1 LPCPYN
7 CFLVALLEIMATD
20 TADAKRTME
29 QLERLLKMAE
39 DELTEYSTDA
49 RKMEKLRRKIGIF
62 VPFTQQRQVKEALL
76 AQMPSGEINKIIEGN
91 RQTVALPFWGI
102 AGLGLLL
109 GISLNQ
115 PIGLLAA
122 IGGTV
127 AAYRI
132 QKLGWQLQAKR
143 LLLQT
148 LEDIEIRSTQPK

>member
-1 LPCPYN
+1 
-7 CFLVALLEIMATD
+7 MS
-20 TADAKRTME
+20 

-49 RKMEKLRRKIGIF
+49 RKMEKLRRKISLS
-62 VPFTQQRQVKEALL
+62 VPLAEQRQLKATLL
-76 AQMPSGEINKIIEGN
+76 ATMPSGKIAEVVEEQ

-115 PIGLLAA
+115 PMGLLAA

-127 AAYRI
+127 AAFRI
-132 QKLGWQLQAKR
+132 QKWGWQLQANR
-143 LLLQT
+143 LLLRT
-148 LEDIEIRSTQPK
+148 LADIENRISQPSN

>member
-1 LPCPYN
+1 
-7 CFLVALLEIMATD
+7 MS
-20 TADAKRTME
+20 

-49 RKMEKLRRKIGIF
+49 RKMEKLRRKISLS
-62 VPFTQQRQVKEALL
+62 VPLAEQRQLKATLL
-76 AQMPSGEINKIIEGN
+76 ATIPSGKIAEVVEEQ

-115 PIGLLAA
+115 PMGLLAA

-127 AAYRI
+127 AAFRI
-132 QKLGWQLQAKR
+132 QKWGWQLQANR
-143 LLLQT
+143 LLLRT
-148 LEDIEIRSTQPK
+148 LEDIETRISQPGN